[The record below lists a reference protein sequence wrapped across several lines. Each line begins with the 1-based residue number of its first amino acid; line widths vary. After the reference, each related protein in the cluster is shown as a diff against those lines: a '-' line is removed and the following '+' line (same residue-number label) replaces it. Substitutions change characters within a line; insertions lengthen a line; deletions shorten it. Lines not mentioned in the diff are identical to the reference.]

1 MAKRRLSE
9 QQTRRIRDQQ
19 SRRAR
24 RAVEGETRSDS
35 DLGPEQPGLVISHF
49 GAQLDVEALE
59 GERRGSVI
67 RCRLRANLDA
77 LVTGDRVV
85 WQPRAGGDDG
95 IVVAS
100 LERHSLL
107 SRPDAHSGA
116 PRPVAANIDQL
127 LVVIAPRPEPFAN
140 LIDRYLVAAEASGI
154 EPILL
159 LNKSDLLDDGT
170 IDEREHDALETL
182 LATYRDIGYRVLRAS
197 TVACDSRQHGLDELR
212 ALLTGRISV
221 FVGQS
226 GVGKSSL
233 ISTLLPGEEIRIGEL
248 SQAVTKGRHTTTTA
262 RLFHLPDGGD
272 LIDSPG
278 IREFGVGHLTRADI
292 EAGFREL
299 QPLLGRCRFRNCR
312 HDAEP
317 GCAVREAEQHGALT
331 PRRSTSLRALLAEA
345 GDD

>member
-19 SRRAR
+19 SRRAQ
-24 RAVEGETRSDS
+24 RAADGDSAVDS
-35 DLGPEQPGLVISHF
+35 DLGPEQSGLVISHF

-59 GERRGSVI
+59 GERRGAIV
-67 RCRLRANLDA
+67 RCRLRTNLDA

-85 WQPRAGGDDG
+85 WQPRLDGDDG
-95 IVVAS
+95 VVVAS

-107 SRPDAHSGA
+107 SRPDSHSGL

-127 LVVIAPRPEPFAN
+127 LVVIAPQPEPFAN
-140 LIDRYLVAAEASGI
+140 LIDRYLVAAEACGI

-159 LNKSDLLDDGT
+159 LNKSDLLDDA
-170 IDEREHDALETL
+170 RRPALDAL

-197 TVACDSRQHGLDELR
+197 TVAGDGLDQLR
-212 ALLTGRISV
+212 AQLSGRISV

-233 ISTLLPGEEIRIGEL
+233 ISTLLPGEEIRVGEL
-248 SQAVTKGRHTTTTA
+248 SQAVSKGRHTTTTA
-262 RLFHLPDGGD
+262 RLFHLPGGGD

-278 IREFGVGHLTRADI
+278 IREFGVGHLSRPDI

-299 QPLLGRCRFRNCR
+299 QSLLGRCRFRNCR

-317 GCAVREAEQHGALT
+317 GCAIREAESSGALT
-331 PRRSTSLRALLAEA
+331 PQRSASLRALLAEA
-345 GDD
+345 GE

>member
-1 MAKRRLSE
+1 MAKRRLSD

-19 SRRAR
+19 SRRAER
-24 RAVEGETRSDS
+24 VQQGDAGSS
-35 DLGPEQPGLVISHF
+35 ADLGPEQPGLVISHF
-49 GAQLDVEALE
+49 GTQLDVEALE
-59 GERRGSVI
+59 GERRGNIV
-67 RCRLRANLDA
+67 RCRLRTNLDA
-77 LVTGDRVV
+77 LVTGDRVI
-85 WQPRAGGDDG
+85 WQPREGGEGG

-107 SRPDAHSGA
+107 ARPDSHSGL
-116 PRPVAANIDQL
+116 PRPVAANIDQI

-140 LIDRYLVAAEASGI
+140 LIDRYLVAAEACGI

-159 LNKSDLLDDGT
+159 LNKSDLLDDGH
-170 IDEREHDALETL
+170 IENDERAALETL
-182 LATYRDIGYRVLRAS
+182 LASYADIGYRVLRAS
-197 TVACDSRQHGLDELR
+197 TVAHDGLGELGS
-212 ALLTGRISV
+212 LLDDRISV

-233 ISTLLPGEEIRIGEL
+233 ISALLPGEEIRIGEL

-262 RLFHLPDGGD
+262 RLFHLPAGGD

-278 IREFGVGHLTRADI
+278 IREFGVGHLSRADI

-299 QPLLGRCRFRNCR
+299 KPLLGHCRFRNCR

-317 GCAVREAEQHGALT
+317 GCAIREAEQTGALG
-331 PRRSTSLRALLAEA
+331 PRRAASLRTLLAEA
-345 GDD
+345 GD